1 MNHENLQILVL
12 GSGGREHTLA
22 KICAQSPLVSDV
34 LVAPG
39 NGGMDQEFTS
49 RPFPW
54 KTMMLIISSSA
65 KPLIWWWLALV
76 LVQWVIGTSNLLELR
91 HMARIQNVQTGG

>member
-1 MNHENLQILVL
+1 MPRLHQSIEENHKEMNHENLKILVL

-39 NGGMDQEFTS
+39 NGGMDEEFTTRS
-49 RPFPW
+49 
-54 KTMMLIISSSA
+54 LSVEDNDAIIN
-65 KPLIWWWLALV
+65 LA
-76 LVQWVIGTSNLLELR
+76 QQEAID
-91 HMARIQNVQTGG
+91 M